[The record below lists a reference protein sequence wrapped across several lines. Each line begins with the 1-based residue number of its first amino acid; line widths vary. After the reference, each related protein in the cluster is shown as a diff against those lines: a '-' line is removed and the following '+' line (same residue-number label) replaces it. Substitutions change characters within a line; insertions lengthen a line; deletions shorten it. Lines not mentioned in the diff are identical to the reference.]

1 MKLLRSVGVAFLV
14 STAFVGAYGTTTAF
28 AQSAGQSAGIAQ
40 LPPALRAALLAGNSN
55 AIQQAIQTLS
65 GGNATREA
73 NLAQQV
79 AAVAEGLV
87 QTNPQ
92 AALAAA
98 QAAVNIV
105 SNSPVQNSAP
115 AAANNVAAIAA
126 RIVVRPEVIRVSPA
140 QVAQVATRA
149 VQVATAPVVYQANPT
164 ASIQVA
170 ANSYNAVN
178 DPAVAAASPGAAQ
191 QVTSVISQASSNQS
205 LNSSN
210 SANAAQMNAILAQQQ
225 QQQQPVVQ
233 QEPESVGEPLV
244 APEPNSEA
252 INNSSP
258 T

>member
-14 STAFVGAYGTTTAF
+14 STAFVGAYGTTAAF

-65 GGNATREA
+65 GGNATRA
-73 NLAQQV
+73 ASLAQQV
-79 AAVAEGLV
+79 AAAAEGLV

-98 QAAVNIV
+98 QAAVNVV
-105 SNSPVQNSAP
+105 SNNPVQTSAP

-126 RIVVRPEVIRVSPA
+126 RIVVHPNVIQVAPA
-140 QVAQVATRA
+140 QVAQVATQA
-149 VQVATAPVVYQANPT
+149 VQVATSPVVYQSNPT

-170 ANSYNAVN
+170 ANSYAAVTN
-178 DPAVAAASPGAAQ
+178 SKVVSASPDAAQ
-191 QVTSVISQASSNQS
+191 RVTLVIRQASANSELNGANQA
-205 LNSSN
+205 N
-210 SANAAQMNAILAQQQ
+210 SAQMSAILPQD
-225 QQQQPVVQ
+225 QQPVAPSQDFNPYDGSSTEPPVQ
-233 QEPESVGEPLV
+233 DSELV
-244 APEPNSEA
+244 
-252 INNSSP
+252 NNASP